1 MTGRN
6 IASRITW
13 AVTAAVA
20 TAGIIMS
27 ADQLVRLAGLAGWV
41 GFWMQILLPVLL
53 DGSGIAGGLAY
64 QFGPTKSARRWGLGV
79 LIESAALSVFGN
91 VAAHLI
97 TGDIAPV
104 WVSSVV
110 AVAVPLQI
118 VLTVHM
124 GILLSTRPRE
134 DAAAAA
140 DTATEVTAEAAR
152 SATINPAAPAQ
163 VDEAA
168 TNATAVSTPIEIA
181 ATPVA
186 TPQPEPAAESTEPVL
201 ETQPEPTSETEPEP
215 AQTAGLDA
223 TQPLPRLHA
232 VRSPESAADTSD
244 EGSEGGRTE
253 DDDLATRGAIQAA
266 MYEVFYRHLNAGTL
280 NTLGATQLA
289 REAGAGTRQL
299 ASRYLKQWKTELEA
313 QLSGQSQGRLD
324 EEVSA

>member
-13 AVTAAVA
+13 AVTAAVT

-27 ADQLVRLAGLAGWV
+27 ADQLVRLAGLAGWD
-41 GFWMQILLPVLL
+41 GLWMQILLPVLL

-152 SATINPAAPAQ
+152 SATVNPAAPAQ

-168 TNATAVSTPIEIA
+168 TNAAVVSTPVEIA
-181 ATPVA
+181 AIPVA
-186 TPQPEPAAESTEPVL
+186 TPQPEPAAESAEPVL

-244 EGSEGGRTE
+244 EGSEGEGTE
-253 DDDLATRGAIQAA
+253 DDLATRGAIQAA

-280 NTLGATQLA
+280 NTLGPTQLA
-289 REAGAGTRQL
+289 REARVGTRQL
-299 ASRYLKQWKTELEA
+299 ASRYLKQWKAELET